1 MHSYTFYYTLHL
13 VTNPIKSLGTPKNIH
28 YKKQFSKKNEKWFHG
43 NFVCVRVNLRKYH
56 TVHCVLI
63 WNKFRES
70 NIFTKWKLLVVDL
83 TNHFFGQ
90 SKFFIF
96 THTVFY
102 TKKLRDFSPT
112 NYCKLISR
120 HIYQSTHLY
129 YTVWK
134 MRKTVTLF

>member
-96 THTVFY
+96 CWEGISHIIQTYFFLFFNKFRQSTFFRLI
-102 TKKLRDFSPT
+102 KELA
-112 NYCKLISR
+112 CILIS
-120 HIYQSTHLY
+120 
-129 YTVWK
+129 
-134 MRKTVTLF
+134 